1 MKTSTKVFLL
11 AAVLFCFAAFPA
23 SAQDKVEADGNTVVT
38 SRMVADT
45 ILMYIPNRIMDLLDI
60 FSIKL
65 ESGATAKLRV
75 RTTHAI
81 GLGFGVGPAGMVEWG
96 YARRYGAA
104 LDTFNEI
111 FFLADGY
118 YDLKREYT
126 HGNLTEFWYEDQG
139 MQFPGDALFTQHKA
153 CDYWALELEVA
164 ALVGLKVAFHPLGLA
179 DFVCGIFCYDG
190 ISRDD
195 YKLLVH

>member
-11 AAVLFCFAAFPA
+11 AAVLFCFTAFPA
-23 SAQDKVEADGNTVVT
+23 SAQNKVEADGNTVIT

-65 ESGATAKLRV
+65 GTGATAKLRV

-81 GLGFGVGPAGMVEWG
+81 GFGYGIGPSGMVEWG
-96 YARRYGAA
+96 YGRRYGAA
-104 LDTFNEI
+104 LETFNEI

-118 YDLKREYT
+118 YDLKREYS
-126 HGNLTEFWYEDQG
+126 HGNLTDFWYEKQG
-139 MQFPGDALFTQHKA
+139 MQFPGDPLFTQHKA
-153 CDYWALELEVA
+153 CDYWALELEAA
-164 ALVGLKVAFHPLGLA
+164 ALVGLKVAFHPLELA
-179 DFVCGIFCYDG
+179 DFICGIFCYDG

-195 YKLLVH
+195 YKLLY

>member
-1 MKTSTKVFLL
+1 MKTITKVFLL

-23 SAQDKVEADGNTVVT
+23 SAQNKEEADGSTVVT

-65 ESGATAKLRV
+65 GTGATAKLRV

-81 GLGFGVGPAGMVEWG
+81 GVGFGIGPSGMVEWG
-96 YARRYGAA
+96 YGRRYGAA

-126 HGNLTEFWYEDQG
+126 HGNLTEFWYEAQG

-153 CDYWALELEVA
+153 CDYWALELEAA
-164 ALVGLKVAFHPLGLA
+164 ALIGLKVAFHPLELA

-190 ISRDD
+190 ISKDD